1 MYAYSIIGAD
11 ETVEKALHVVSR
23 LRKHRIR
30 DISQSA
36 LYQLCR
42 GRFFRDAKELEP
54 AMELLEQ
61 HGYIWRDTPLYSG
74 VGRPPSLTIYVNP
87 MVAQEQ

>member
-1 MYAYSIIGAD
+1 MISD
-11 ETVEKALHVVSR
+11 NRKAHGIAVRFGGEEFMLVLS
-23 LRKHRIR
+23 
-30 DISQSA
+30 DCSQ
-36 LYQLCR
+36 QR
-42 GRFFRDAKELEP
+42 